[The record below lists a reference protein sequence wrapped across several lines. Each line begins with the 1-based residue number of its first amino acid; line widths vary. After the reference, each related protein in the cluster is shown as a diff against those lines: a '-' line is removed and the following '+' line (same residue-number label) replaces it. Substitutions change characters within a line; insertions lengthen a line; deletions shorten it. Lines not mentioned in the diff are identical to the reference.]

1 MSEIYT
7 ITVSLQCDPWGAVKN
22 KIWYDSSCL
31 STLKNTSTCSGKTP
45 PLTGVKRSLNV
56 RKNSAKKPLFGA
68 NKSAEY
74 MAEHQLAPELK
85 RPKTL
90 RTGKVCAWMGN
101 TRATQQKGRQV
112 PKDEAVDEI
121 I

>member
-31 STLKNTSTCSGKTP
+31 STPKNTSTCSGKTP

-85 RPKTL
+85 KAENVAHRQSL
-90 RTGKVCAWMGN
+90 CMDGKHESY
-101 TRATQQKGRQV
+101 ATKGQTSSER
-112 PKDEAVDEI
+112 
-121 I
+121 